1 MMVVV
6 FDLDDTLYKEIDYL
20 RSAYR
25 YIACQLAGDDAERE
39 EIFGT
44 LYGAYK
50 EGRDAFA
57 ALMERYNDKAM
68 TKETLLHWYRTHKP
82 QISLTDGC
90 EGFLSVLV
98 AKGCRL
104 GIITDGR
111 TVTQLNKIEAL
122 GLHSLIADE
131 DIVISER
138 FGSEKPS
145 PRNYLYF
152 MNKYGAEARYY
163 YIADNTAKDF
173 IAPNRLGW
181 TTVCLKD
188 NGQNVHKQD
197 LSLPD
202 DFLPKYMVEEFG
214 DSLFELLNL

>member
-1 MMVVV
+1 MRVVV

-25 YIACQLAGDDAERE
+25 YIAGQLAAGEVERE

-44 LYGAYK
+44 LYGAYR

-57 ALMERYNDKAM
+57 VLLGNCRNAEF
-68 TKETLLHWYRTHKP
+68 TKDTLLNWYRSHKP

-90 EGFLSVLV
+90 SEFLARLS
-98 AKGCRL
+98 ANGCRL

-111 TVTQLNKIEAL
+111 TVTQTNKIAAL
-122 GLHSLIADE
+122 GLYEYIADE

-145 PRNYLYF
+145 PANYLHF
-152 MNKYGAEARYY
+152 KNKYGADASYY

-188 NGQNVHKQD
+188 NGQNIHKQD
-197 LSLPD
+197 FSLSDEQLPR
-202 DFLPKYMVEEFG
+202 YTVEEFG

>member
-1 MMVVV
+1 M
-6 FDLDDTLYKEIDYL
+6 
-20 RSAYR
+20 
-25 YIACQLAGDDAERE
+25 
-39 EIFGT
+39 
-44 LYGAYK
+44 
-50 EGRDAFA
+50 
-57 ALMERYNDKAM
+57 
-68 TKETLLHWYRTHKP
+68 
-82 QISLTDGC
+82 
-90 EGFLSVLV
+90 SVLV

-152 MNKYGAEARYY
+152 MNKYGADARYY

-188 NGQNVHKQD
+188 NGQNIHKQNFS
-197 LSLPD
+197 LSD
-202 DFLPKYMVEEFG
+202 DFLPKYTVEEFG
-214 DSLFELLNL
+214 DSLFELLKL

>member
-1 MMVVV
+1 MRVVV

-25 YIACQLAGDDAERE
+25 YIAGQLAAGEVERE

-44 LYGAYK
+44 LYGAYR

-57 ALMERYNDKAM
+57 VLLGNCRNAEF
-68 TKETLLHWYRTHKP
+68 TKDTLLNWYRSHKP

-90 EGFLSVLV
+90 SEFLARLS
-98 AKGCRL
+98 ANGCRL

-111 TVTQLNKIEAL
+111 TVTQTNKIAAL
-122 GLHSLIADE
+122 GLYEYIADE

-145 PRNYLYF
+145 PANYLHF
-152 MNKYGAEARYY
+152 MNKYGADARYY

-188 NGQNVHKQD
+188 NGQNIHKQD
-197 LSLPD
+197 FSLSDELLPR
-202 DFLPKYMVEEFG
+202 YTVEEFG

>member
-1 MMVVV
+1 MKVVV

-25 YIACQLAGDDAERE
+25 YIASQLAVDDAGCERV
-39 EIFGT
+39 FST
-44 LYGAYK
+44 LYNAYNDGK
-50 EGRDAFA
+50 DAFA
-57 ALMERYNDKAM
+57 VLLDSCDWEGL
-68 TKETLLHWYRTHKP
+68 TKEALLGWYRSHKP
-82 QISLTDGC
+82 GISLSDGC
-90 EGFLSVLV
+90 EGLLSHLA

-111 TVTQLNKIEAL
+111 TVTQMNKIEAL
-122 GLHSLIADE
+122 GLGRYIDDD

-138 FGSEKPS
+138 FGSSKPS
-145 PRNYLYF
+145 PANYLHF
-152 MNKYGAEARYY
+152 MNKYGADARYY

-197 LSLPD
+197 FSLSDELLPR
-202 DFLPKYMVEEFG
+202 YTVEGFG

>member
-1 MMVVV
+1 
-6 FDLDDTLYKEIDYL
+6 
-20 RSAYR
+20 
-25 YIACQLAGDDAERE
+25 
-39 EIFGT
+39 
-44 LYGAYK
+44 
-50 EGRDAFA
+50 
-57 ALMERYNDKAM
+57 M

-90 EGFLSVLV
+90 KGFLSVIV

-152 MNKYGAEARYY
+152 MNKYGADARYY

-188 NGQNVHKQD
+188 NGQNIHKQKFS
-197 LSLPD
+197 LSD
-202 DFLPKYMVEEFG
+202 EFLPKYTVEEFG
-214 DSLFELLNL
+214 GSLFELLKL

>member
-1 MMVVV
+1 MKVVV

-25 YIACQLAGDDAERE
+25 YIARQLAGDDVERE
-39 EIFGT
+39 EIYGT
-44 LYGAYK
+44 LYSSYS
-50 EGRDAFA
+50 EGSDAFA
-57 ALMERYNDKAM
+57 TLMECYNNKGV

-82 QISLTDGC
+82 QISLTYGC
-90 EGFLSVLV
+90 REFLSLLA
-98 AKGCRL
+98 AKGYRL

-111 TVTQLNKIEAL
+111 TVTQTNKIAAL
-122 GLHSLIADE
+122 GLYEYVSDE

-138 FGSEKPS
+138 FGCEKPS
-145 PRNYLYF
+145 IRNCLHF
-152 MNKYGAEARYY
+152 MDKYGDDAQYY

-188 NGQNVHKQD
+188 NGQNIHKQD
-197 LSLPD
+197 FSLFA
-202 DFLPKYMVEEFG
+202 DFLPKYTVEEFG
-214 DSLFELLNL
+214 DGLLELLNL

>member
-25 YIACQLAGDDAERE
+25 YIAAQLAGDDAERE

-57 ALMERYNDKAM
+57 TLMECYNNKGV

-82 QISLTDGC
+82 QISLCDGC
-90 EGFLSVLV
+90 REFLSRLV
-98 AKGCRL
+98 AEGCRL

-111 TVTQLNKIEAL
+111 TVTQTNKIVAL
-122 GLHSLIADE
+122 GLDRYIPDE
-131 DIVISER
+131 DIVISEK

-145 PRNYLYF
+145 PTNYLHF
-152 MNKYGAEARYY
+152 MDKYGDDAQYY

-173 IAPNRLGW
+173 VAPNRLGW

-188 NGQNVHKQD
+188 NGQNIHKQKFS
-197 LSLPD
+197 LSD
-202 DFLPKYMVEEFG
+202 EFLPKYTVEEFG
-214 DSLFELLNL
+214 GSLFELLKL

>member
-1 MMVVV
+1 MKVVV
-6 FDLDDTLYKEIDYL
+6 FDLDDTLYKEKDYL

-25 YIACQLAGDDAERE
+25 YIARQLAGDDVERE
-39 EIFGT
+39 EIYGT
-44 LYGAYK
+44 LYSSYS
-50 EGRDAFA
+50 EGSDAFA
-57 ALMERYNDKAM
+57 ALMERYNDKAV

-90 EGFLSVLV
+90 REFLSRLA

-111 TVTQLNKIEAL
+111 TITQLNKIEAL
-122 GLHSLIADE
+122 GLHSRIADE
-131 DIVISER
+131 DIIISER

-145 PRNYLYF
+145 DGNYLHF
-152 MNKYGAEARYY
+152 MDKYGAEARYY

-173 IAPNRLGW
+173 ITPNRLGW

-188 NGQNVHKQD
+188 NGQNVHKQNFS
-197 LSLPD
+197 LSD
-202 DFLPKYMVEEFG
+202 DFLPKYTVEEFG
-214 DSLFELLNL
+214 ITLFELLNL

>member
-1 MMVVV
+1 MRVVV

-25 YIACQLAGDDAERE
+25 YIAAQLAGDDAERE
-39 EIFGT
+39 DFFGT
-44 LYGAYK
+44 LYSAYK

-57 ALMERYNDKAM
+57 TLMECYNNKGV

-90 EGFLSVLV
+90 SEFLARLS
-98 AKGCRL
+98 ANGCRL

-111 TVTQLNKIEAL
+111 TVTQTNKIAAL
-122 GLHSLIADE
+122 GLYEYIADE

-145 PRNYLYF
+145 PANYLHF
-152 MNKYGAEARYY
+152 KNKYGADARYY

-197 LSLPD
+197 FSLSDEQLPR
-202 DFLPKYMVEEFG
+202 YTVEEFG

>member
-1 MMVVV
+1 MKVVV

-25 YIACQLAGDDAERE
+25 YIAGQLAAGEVERE
-39 EIFGT
+39 EIFGS

-57 ALMERYNDKAM
+57 VLLGNYRNAEF
-68 TKETLLHWYRTHKP
+68 TKDTLLNWYRSHKP

-90 EGFLSVLV
+90 SEFLARLS
-98 AKGCRL
+98 ANGCRL

-111 TVTQLNKIEAL
+111 AVTQTNKIAAL
-122 GLHSLIADE
+122 GLYEYIADE

-145 PRNYLYF
+145 SANYLHF
-152 MNKYGAEARYY
+152 MNKYGADARYY

-188 NGQNVHKQD
+188 NGQNIHKQD
-197 LSLPD
+197 FSLSDELLPR
-202 DFLPKYMVEEFG
+202 YTVEEFG

>member
-1 MMVVV
+1 MKVVV

-25 YIACQLAGDDAERE
+25 YIAGRLAGDDAERE

-57 ALMERYNDKAM
+57 ALMECYNNKGV

-98 AKGCRL
+98 TKGCRL

-145 PRNYLYF
+145 PENYLYF
-152 MNKYGAEARYY
+152 MNKYGADARYY

-173 IAPNRLGW
+173 IVPNRLGW

-188 NGQNVHKQD
+188 NGQNIHKQD

-202 DFLPKYMVEEFG
+202 DFLPKYTVEEFG
-214 DSLFELLNL
+214 DSLFELLKL

>member
-1 MMVVV
+1 MKVVV
-6 FDLDDTLYKEIDYL
+6 FDLDDTLYKEVDYL

-25 YIACQLAGDDAERE
+25 YIACQLAASEVERE
-39 EIFGT
+39 EIYGT
-44 LYGAYK
+44 LYGAYS
-50 EGRDAFA
+50 EGHDAFV
-57 ALMERYNDKAM
+57 ALMERYNDKTV

-90 EGFLSVLV
+90 SEFLARLL
-98 AKGCRL
+98 ANGCRL

-111 TVTQLNKIEAL
+111 TVTQTNKIAAL
-122 GLHSLIADE
+122 GLYEYIADE

-145 PRNYLYF
+145 PANYLHF
-152 MNKYGAEARYY
+152 MDKYGAEARFY

-188 NGQNVHKQD
+188 NGLNIHKQD
-197 LSLPD
+197 FSLFA
-202 DFLPKYMVEEFG
+202 DFLPKYTVEEFG
-214 DSLFELLNL
+214 DGLLELLNL

>member
-1 MMVVV
+1 MRVVV

-25 YIACQLAGDDAERE
+25 YIARQLAGDDVERE
-39 EIFGT
+39 EIYST
-44 LYGAYK
+44 LYGAYR

-57 ALMERYNDKAM
+57 VLLGNCRNAEF
-68 TKETLLHWYRTHKP
+68 TKDTLLNWYRTHKP
-82 QISLTDGC
+82 QISLCDGC
-90 EGFLSVLV
+90 REFLSRLV
-98 AKGCRL
+98 AEGCRL

-111 TVTQLNKIEAL
+111 TVTQTNKIVAL
-122 GLHSLIADE
+122 GLDRYITDE

-145 PRNYLYF
+145 LGNYLHF
-152 MNKYGAEARYY
+152 MQKYGADAQYY
-163 YIADNTAKDF
+163 YIADNTAKEF

-188 NGQNVHKQD
+188 NGQNIHKQKFS
-197 LSLPD
+197 LSD
-202 DFLPKYMVEEFG
+202 EFLPKYTVEEFG
-214 DSLFELLNL
+214 GSLLELLNL

>member
-6 FDLDDTLYKEIDYL
+6 FDLDDTLYKEVDYL

-25 YIACQLAGDDAERE
+25 YIACQLAGDEVERE

-44 LYGAYK
+44 LYGAYS

-57 ALMERYNDKAM
+57 ALVERNNDKAM

-82 QISLTDGC
+82 QISLCDGC
-90 EGFLSVLV
+90 REFLSRLV
-98 AKGCRL
+98 AEGCRL

-111 TVTQLNKIEAL
+111 TVTQTNKIVAL
-122 GLHSLIADE
+122 GLNEYFSDE
-131 DIVISER
+131 DIVISEK

-145 PRNYLYF
+145 PANYLHF
-152 MNKYGAEARYY
+152 MDKYGAEARYY

-188 NGQNVHKQD
+188 NGQNIHKQD
-197 LSLPD
+197 FSLSA
-202 DFLPKYMVEEFG
+202 DFLPKYTVEEFG
-214 DSLFELLNL
+214 NSLFELLNL

>member
-25 YIACQLAGDDAERE
+25 YIAAQLAGDDAERE

-50 EGRDAFA
+50 EGRDAFV
-57 ALMERYNDKAM
+57 ALMERNNDKVM

-82 QISLTDGC
+82 QISLCDGC
-90 EGFLSVLV
+90 REFLSRLV
-98 AKGCRL
+98 AEGCRL

-111 TVTQLNKIEAL
+111 IVTQLNKIEAL

-152 MNKYGAEARYY
+152 MNKYGADARYY

-188 NGQNVHKQD
+188 NGQNIHKQNFS
-197 LSLPD
+197 LSD
-202 DFLPKYMVEEFG
+202 EFLPKYTVEEFCN
-214 DSLFELLNL
+214 SLFELLNL

>member
-1 MMVVV
+1 MKVVV
-6 FDLDDTLYKEIDYL
+6 FDLDDTLYKEVDYL

-25 YIACQLAGDDAERE
+25 YIACQLAASEVERE
-39 EIFGT
+39 AIYGT
-44 LYGAYK
+44 LYGAYSD
-50 EGRDAFA
+50 GRDAFA

-82 QISLTDGC
+82 QISLCDGC
-90 EGFLSVLV
+90 REFLLRLA

-111 TVTQLNKIEAL
+111 TITQMNKIEAL
-122 GLHSLIADE
+122 ALQKYISDE
-131 DIVISER
+131 DIVISEK

-145 PRNYLYF
+145 PTNYLHF
-152 MNKYGAEARYY
+152 MDKYGDDAQYY

-173 IAPNRLGW
+173 VAPNRLGW

-188 NGQNVHKQD
+188 NGQNIHKQD
-197 LSLPD
+197 FSLFA
-202 DFLPKYMVEEFG
+202 DFLPKYTVEEFG
-214 DSLFELLNL
+214 DGLLELLNL